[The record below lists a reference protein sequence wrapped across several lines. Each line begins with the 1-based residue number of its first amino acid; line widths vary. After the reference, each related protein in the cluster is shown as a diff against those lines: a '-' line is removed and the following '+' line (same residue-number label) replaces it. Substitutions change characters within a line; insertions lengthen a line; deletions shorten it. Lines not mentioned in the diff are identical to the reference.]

1 MGSFGGDSVR
11 SKILFWLALAMATIG
26 MHSPEGHLFYF
37 FAVHLSM
44 ILIGCLLHRREKRGR
59 KAMIVAAKPPKSA
72 AANTK
77 AKPA

>member
-1 MGSFGGDSVR
+1 
-11 SKILFWLALAMATIG
+11 MATLG

-37 FAVHLSM
+37 FAVYLSM

-59 KAMIVAAKPPKSA
+59 KPMTVAATPPKSA
-72 AANTK
+72 VAKTK